1 MDRLSGAS
9 DAELVSRCLQR
20 DADAWDA
27 LIRRYQRLIASITAR
42 FRLPED
48 DAADVFQSVSIALF
62 NQLSTLNK
70 ESKLSSWLITVTVRE
85 CWKLRQKTG
94 RMVPLEN
101 SLAAIGEAS
110 CNQPVSAEGEMLI
123 LERQHI
129 LRRAIESLSSP
140 CRELIEKLFYS
151 ADPMS
156 YAEISTQLGIPVAS
170 LGPTR
175 GRCLGKLKS
184 ILDQAG
190 FR

>member
-62 NQLSTLNK
+62 NQLSTLSK